1 MYVCIWRR
9 ETARERESEGES
21 EKGREKKS
29 ERERKRAKEKIR
41 TTSCCKALCARS
53 DNGASAPEIR
63 ACDKKQT
70 VSQGRHAAT
79 HCNTLQHTATHCNTL
94 QHTQE
99 RASPRNQGKTSNKTR
114 ILSKEPPE
122 ISNVSGFGNE
132 DLTEK
137 QI

>member
-79 HCNTLQHTATHCNTL
+79 HCNTLQHTATHCNT
-94 QHTQE
+94 H
-99 RASPRNQGKTSNKTR
+99 RSAPA
-114 ILSKEPPE
+114 PE
-122 ISNVSGFGNE
+122 IRAKRVTKRE
-132 DLTEK
+132 Y
-137 QI
+137 